1 MAWRK
6 QRGGSDRNRPLRCY
20 SNCLRNANVL
30 SLPALRSLDDVE
42 LNRLTLLQRAETVAL
57 NRGVMDENVLT
68 GGAAQKS
75 KTLGVVKPFYCSC
88 FHDLV
93 LFSIQCTAETQCR
106 SCLRVEQYDQNKQEH
121 PIGFHDPSQ
130 CITRRSNSGNLFST
144 IH

>member
-42 LNRLTLLQRAETVAL
+42 LNRLTLLQRTEAVAL
-57 NRGVMDENVLT
+57 NRGVMDENVLS

-75 KTLGVVKPFYCSC
+75 KTLGVVKPFHCSC

-93 LFSIQCTAETQCR
+93 LFSIRCTAETQCR
-106 SCLRVEQYDQNKQEH
+106 SCLRVVQYDQNKQEH
-121 PIGFHDPSQ
+121 QIGFYDLFECTIPH
-130 CITRRSNSGNLFST
+130 RYFGNSG
-144 IH
+144 